1 MTRINP
7 INSKQVITINLA
19 TSHINDYARVA
30 SAARRLSKSS
40 YHRYGSTIDFYV
52 PNLYVD
58 RFIKNSGHLGL
69 DAII

>member
-7 INSKQVITINLA
+7 VNHKQTITINLA

-30 SAARRLSKSS
+30 SAARRIAKSS

-52 PNLYVD
+52 PRSFNKLIYIQI
-58 RFIKNSGHLGL
+58 RHIKINC
-69 DAII
+69 